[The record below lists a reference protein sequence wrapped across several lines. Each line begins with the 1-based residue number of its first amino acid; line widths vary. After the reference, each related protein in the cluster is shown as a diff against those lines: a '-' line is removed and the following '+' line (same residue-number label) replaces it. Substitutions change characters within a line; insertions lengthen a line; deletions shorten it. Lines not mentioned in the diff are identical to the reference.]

1 MSTTPEPSN
10 TADVKERGIS
20 DMEHDELKRIVRLVI
35 QEELPGIV
43 DAVITKLEELKKV
56 KEANYWASL
65 SKEEY
70 ERLMGS

>member
-1 MSTTPEPSN
+1 
-10 TADVKERGIS
+10 
-20 DMEHDELKRIVRLVI
+20 MEHDELKRIVRLVI